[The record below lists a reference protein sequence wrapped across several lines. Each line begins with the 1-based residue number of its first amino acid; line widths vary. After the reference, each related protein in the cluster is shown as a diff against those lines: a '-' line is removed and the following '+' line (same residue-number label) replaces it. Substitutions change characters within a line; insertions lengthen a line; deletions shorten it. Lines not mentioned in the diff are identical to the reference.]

1 MTVVHVPSGC
11 SVGALAFYGSA
22 APAPGYLI
30 GLPPAPPLRPP
41 DSPASPPPAV
51 YPCGPGTSVN
61 AASRQCEIT
70 CDANANRRL
79 ADAGADAAGA
89 TADEIVDAYL
99 REHPEFAAQVDDEMM
114 MRHLRNLGEHFGV
127 PALA

>member
-1 MTVVHVPSGC
+1 MRLTFASSP
-11 SVGALAFYGSA
+11 A

-30 GLPPAPPLRPP
+30 GLPPAPPLLPP
-41 DSPASPPPAV
+41 DAPSSPPPAV

-61 AASRQCEIT
+61 AASGQCEIA

-79 ADAGADAAGA
+79 ADAGVDAGVA

-99 REHPEFAAQVDDEMM
+99 REHPEFAAQVGNEMM
-114 MRHLRNLGEHFGV
+114 MQHLRRLGEHFGV